1 VRSSRVVLA
10 IAMLIATV
18 VLGFPCFALLL
29 EQFPTSQATLGIS
42 DMSIITRTL
51 AWSFTIGVVATAIGW
66 PLGLRIP
73 TFSRGMRRLVYTTL
87 VLTLALPAYAVYY
100 AWWQAWPAGTAIHG
114 FIVQYELLGLATRAT
129 LALSLIGWSWPI
141 AALIAAMCG
150 SHRNALQ
157 LLHRIDGVSCTVR
170 TLHHVRAHL
179 PILIA
184 SCVLI
189 ASITAANT
197 TCFDLAQVPTI
208 ANELRAVVAAGGS
221 MSDVPMLVVSSIF
234 LAAVA
239 SCLVVRLT
247 PPSRQV
253 AVAPLRKSAVPIML
267 LWGLLSGGPIVL
279 GSMHASGVDSALLFS
294 QYGGDLTRSVATAMM
309 TAAGCLIVLVI
320 SAMLHSATSLQVR
333 KVANM
338 LDFLWIT
345 VALLPAT
352 LLAEGEI
359 LAWNQPLLAPV
370 YRSPLLVVIAQIAHF
385 GFVASLAG
393 RWAGA
398 DRSMRVLLSCDA
410 PKSPVVLFSV
420 MRVRVLA
427 SACVVVAVSGAMSM
441 GEVAMTSQLSS
452 PAGDQPI
459 AISLLNAMHYQRP
472 QIVTATMLCIVS
484 FAALAGV
491 VVSLSTRRI
500 AFSLL
505 LCSFAVG
512 CRDATQSSEA
522 KQIVPVSIIG
532 GAGGTD
538 GRFITPRAADYD
550 SGVTVVIDKSG
561 RLQRFNS
568 EGLFLSSWILPQ
580 SGNGFPT
587 GVTIGS
593 DGSIWIA
600 DTHGHRVWVLDA
612 HGDEL
617 LTFGT
622 YGTGDGQFLYPT
634 DIAFGGDGTVYV
646 SEYGGNDRI
655 SVFTKEGAFLRSF
668 GHHGKET
675 DAFRRPQSIVL
686 HPVSGELY
694 VADSANHRIVV
705 YSVAGTVLRSFG
717 SVGDQQGELLYP
729 YGIEILQDGTL
740 LVTEFGNNRI
750 QQFSEEGDSLG
761 LWGRAGTSQG
771 AFKTPWG
778 AVVVEQGVFIIDTG
792 NNRLQVLDAFMM
804 PHT

>member
-1 VRSSRVVLA
+1 MRNSKPVLA
-10 IAMLIATV
+10 IALLIATV
-18 VLGFPCFALLL
+18 VLGFPCFALFLDQL
-29 EQFPTSQATLGIS
+29 PTSRTTLGIG
-42 DMSIITRTL
+42 DISIITRTL
-51 AWSFTIGVVATAIGW
+51 AWSFAIGVVATAIGW

-73 TFSRGMRRLVYTTL
+73 TFSRGMRRLMYTTL

-114 FIVQYELLGLATRAT
+114 FIVQRELLGLATRAT

-150 SHRNALQ
+150 SHSNAMH
-157 LLHRIDGVSCTVR
+157 LLHRIDGVSWVVR
-170 TLHHVRAHL
+170 TLHLVRAQL

-247 PPSRQV
+247 LSNRQV
-253 AVAPLRKSAVPIML
+253 AVPPHRKNTLPIVVV
-267 LWGLLSGGPIVL
+267 WVLLSGGPVVL
-279 GSMHASGVDSALLFS
+279 GSMHASGVDSGLLFS
-294 QYGGDLTRSVATAMM
+294 QYGGDLARSVATAMM

-320 SAMLHSATSLQVR
+320 STMLHSATSLQVR
-333 KVANM
+333 RAATM

-352 LLAEGEI
+352 LLAQGET

-393 RWAGA
+393 RWVGA
-398 DRSMRVLLSCDA
+398 DRSLRVLLSCDA
-410 PKSPVVLFSV
+410 PKSPFVLFSV
-420 MRVRVLA
+420 MRVRILA
-427 SACVVVAVSGAMSM
+427 SACVVVAVAGAMSM

-452 PAGDQPI
+452 PAKDQPI
-459 AISLLNAMHYQRP
+459 AIALLNAMHYQRP
-472 QIVTATMLCIVS
+472 QIVTATMLCMVT
-484 FAALAGV
+484 FAVLAGV
-491 VVSLSTRRI
+491 VVGLGTRRV

-505 LCSFAVG
+505 LCSLMVG
-512 CRDATQSSEA
+512 CGEVTQSSEA
-522 KQIVPVSIIG
+522 KQLFPVSIIG
-532 GAGGTD
+532 SAGGTD

-568 EGLFLSSWILPQ
+568 EGSFLSSWILPQ
-580 SGNGFPT
+580 TGNGFPT
-587 GVTIGS
+587 GVTIGNE
-593 DGSIWIA
+593 GSIWIA
-600 DTHGHRVWVLDA
+600 DTHGHRVRVLDL
-612 HGDEL
+612 HGDEM

-622 YGTGDGQFLYPT
+622 YGTGDGEFLYPT

-655 SVFTKEGAFLRSF
+655 SVFTKEGVFLRSF
-668 GHHGKET
+668 GHHGKEM
-675 DAFRRPQSIVL
+675 DAFRRPQSIVI
-686 HPVSGELY
+686 HPTSDELY
-694 VADSANHRIVV
+694 IADSANHRIVV
-705 YSVAGTVLRSFG
+705 YSAQGTMLRSFG

-750 QQFSEEGDSLG
+750 QQFTEEGDSLG
-761 LWGRAGTSQG
+761 LWGRPGTSLG

-778 AVVVEQGVFIIDTG
+778 AVVVEQGVLIIDTG